1 MTVWSQLTLWD
12 DCVGF
17 GFLTHIVFFSF
28 LQMDEPPKTEVG
40 YGVVENSISR
50 KLTQVAMQ
58 VSVEERKE
66 RIDSVLDE
74 ILSVPR

>member
-12 DCVGF
+12 DFVGF
-17 GFLTHIVFFSF
+17 GFLTYIVFFSF

-40 YGVVENSISR
+40 NGVVENSISR
-50 KLTQVAMQ
+50 KLTQVATQ
-58 VSVEERKE
+58 VSVEERRE

>member
-17 GFLTHIVFFSF
+17 GFFTYIVFFSF
-28 LQMDEPPKTEVG
+28 LQMDELPKTEVSN
-40 YGVVENSISR
+40 GVVENSMSL
-50 KLTQVAMQ
+50 KLTQVATQ
-58 VSVEERKE
+58 VSVEERRE

>member
-12 DCVGF
+12 ECVGF
-17 GFLTHIVFFSF
+17 GFLTNIVFFSF
-28 LQMDEPPKTEVG
+28 LQMDELPKTEVSS
-40 YGVVENSISR
+40 GVVENSISR
-50 KLTQVAMQ
+50 KLTQVATQ
-58 VSVEERKE
+58 VSVEERRE

>member
-17 GFLTHIVFFSF
+17 GLLTYIVFFSF
-28 LQMDEPPKTEVG
+28 LQMDEPPKTEVSN
-40 YGVVENSISR
+40 GVVENSMSR

-58 VSVEERKE
+58 VSVEERRE